1 MPRPTRSFS
10 PNHPRAAVDTSRG
23 TDQSGVKLYNERLVL
38 SLIRSHGSLSK
49 TEIARRTGL
58 STQTSSVIMKHLES
72 DGLLVREKPMRGKV
86 GQPSI
91 PMSLNPEGAF
101 SVGFKFGRRSATF
114 VLMDLIGNVRRIQR
128 ITYAYPIPEE
138 LEKFIRLG
146 LAEING
152 YLDSEQMARV
162 CGLGIAVP
170 FQMWSWEAEVGT
182 PHEVVT
188 AWRSYGIRSEVEKLA
203 PWPVHLCNDATA
215 ACAAELVFGNRARY
229 ANFLYVFFATLIG
242 GGVVLDGS
250 LYPGRTGYAGS
261 FGSILVPDYS
271 APENSSQHL
280 IRSASIYLLENQLKS
295 QGKDPSKL
303 RSSPDAWSELGATL
317 DAWID
322 QASSGVSAAIGS
334 AISVIDF
341 EAVVIDGAFPS
352 SVRSVLVERIRQKF
366 KRMEM
371 QGVAP
376 VEIVEGCIGSEAS
389 VLGAA
394 SLPLLAGFSR
404 DRDLLFRVETN
415 QRLPENINS
424 G

>member
-10 PNHPRAAVDTSRG
+10 QSHPQTVDTSRG

-58 STQTSSVIMKHLES
+58 STQTSSVIMKHLER
-72 DGLLVREKPMRGKV
+72 DGLLVREEPMRGKV

-101 SVGFKFGRRSATF
+101 SIGFKFGRRSASF
-114 VLMDLIGNVRRIQR
+114 VLMDLVGKVRRLQR
-128 ITYAYPIPEE
+128 TTYAYPVPGE
-138 LEKFIRLG
+138 LERFVRSG
-146 LAEING
+146 LAEITG
-152 YLDSEQMARV
+152 YLDQNQAARV

-170 FQMWSWEAEVGT
+170 FQMWSWEAEIGT
-182 PHEVVT
+182 PHEVVE
-188 AWRSYGIRSEVEKLA
+188 AWRTYDIKSEIEKLV

-215 ACAAELVFGNRARY
+215 ACAAELAFGNRARY
-229 ANFLYVFFATLIG
+229 ANFFYVFFATLIG

-250 LYPGRTGYAGS
+250 LYPGRAGYAGS
-261 FGSILVPDYS
+261 FGSILVPDSDSS
-271 APENSSQHL
+271 AQRL
-280 IRSASIYLLENQLKS
+280 IRRASIYLLENRLQDE
-295 QGKDPSKL
+295 GKDSSAL
-303 RSSPDAWSELGATL
+303 RKSPEGWNGLGPIL
-317 DAWID
+317 DAWIE
-322 QASSGVSAAIGS
+322 QATDSLSMAIGS

-341 EAVVIDGAFPS
+341 EAVVIDGACPNW
-352 SVRSVLVERIRQKF
+352 VRSALVERTREKF
-366 KRMEM
+366 KKMEM

-376 VEIVEGCIGSEAS
+376 VEIVEGQIGSEAS

-404 DRDLLFRVETN
+404 DRDLLFRV
-415 QRLPENINS
+415 
-424 G
+424 GA

>member
-10 PNHPRAAVDTSRG
+10 ERPPPTVDISRG

-72 DGLLVREKPMRGKV
+72 DGLLVREEPMRGKV

-101 SVGFKFGRRSATF
+101 SIGFKFGRRSASF
-114 VLMDLIGNVRRIQR
+114 VLMDLVGNVRRLQHT
-128 ITYAYPIPEE
+128 TYAYPVPAE
-138 LEKFIRLG
+138 LERFVRSG
-146 LAEING
+146 LTEIAG
-152 YLDSEQMARV
+152 HLDRNQTTRI

-170 FQMWSWEAEVGT
+170 FQMWSWEAEIGT
-182 PHEVVT
+182 PHEVVQ
-188 AWRSYGIRSEVEKLA
+188 AWRTYDIKSEVEKLV

-215 ACAAELVFGNRARY
+215 ACAAELAFGNRARY
-229 ANFLYVFFATLIG
+229 ANFFYVFFATLIG

-250 LYPGRTGYAGS
+250 LYPGRAGYAGS
-261 FGSILVPDYS
+261 FGSILVPDCGSSEKS
-271 APENSSQHL
+271 AQRL
-280 IRSASIYLLENQLKS
+280 IRRASIYLLENRLKDE
-295 QGKDPSKL
+295 GKDPSVL
-303 RSSPDAWSELGATL
+303 RESPEAWNGLGPILGGWIEQAT
-317 DAWID
+317 
-322 QASSGVSAAIGS
+322 ASLSMAIGS

-341 EAVVIDGAFPS
+341 EAVVIDGAFPNW
-352 SVRSVLVERIRQKF
+352 VRSALVERTREKFRQ
-366 KRMEM
+366 MEM

-376 VEIVEGCIGSEAS
+376 VEIVEGQIGSEAS

-404 DRDLLFRVETN
+404 DRDLLFRV
-415 QRLPENINS
+415 
-424 G
+424 GA